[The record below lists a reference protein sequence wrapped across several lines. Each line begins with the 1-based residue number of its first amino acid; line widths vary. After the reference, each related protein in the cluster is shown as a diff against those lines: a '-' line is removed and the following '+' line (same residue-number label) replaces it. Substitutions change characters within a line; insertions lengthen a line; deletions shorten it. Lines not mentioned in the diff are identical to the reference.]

1 MIVKLLIVFGTRP
14 ELIKLAPIIAVASTY
29 STVVT
34 HVCFTGQ
41 HPDMV
46 RPLAAALDVPIHTQL
61 ELLDTR
67 GDLSGLS
74 AQLIEQL
81 KPVMIEEAPDF
92 CLVQGDT
99 ASALCGALS
108 AFYHRIPVVHVEAGL
123 RSGNMYE
130 PFPEEMNR
138 RLMTQL
144 ASIHFAPTEHD
155 AQNLRDSGILAHVV
169 TVGNTVVD
177 AVLNSQANL
186 PKACSDFPVL
196 VPDKR
201 TVLVTCHRRENWGD
215 SLYALCDALKKL
227 VDTQSI
233 QVVFVCHANPALQ
246 AQIHACLDGCSAI
259 HVVPPMVYPA
269 FIRLMQVSDIII
281 TDSGGIQEE
290 APVLGKPVL
299 VFRNTTERIQGIQ
312 SGQARCVSADT
323 LVQIVTEVFHN
334 ANLYQE
340 MSKQKSLY
348 GDGKASQRVIDYLLD
363 NYTETRL
370 TVS

>member
-1 MIVKLLIVFGTRP
+1 VKLLIIFGTRP

-29 STVVT
+29 PTVVT

-46 RPLAAALDVPIHTQL
+46 WSLAAALDVPIHTQL
-61 ELLDTR
+61 ELRDTH
-67 GDLSGLS
+67 GDLSCLS
-74 AQLIEQL
+74 TQLIENL
-81 KPVMIEEAPDF
+81 KPVMAQEMPDF
-92 CLVQGDT
+92 CMVQGDT
-99 ASALCGALS
+99 TSALCGALS

-155 AQNLRDSGILAHVV
+155 AQNLRASGIVAHVV

-177 AVLNSQANL
+177 AVLNIQANQ
-186 PKACSDFPVL
+186 PKACLDFPVL

-201 TVLVTCHRRENWGD
+201 TLVVTCHRRENWGD
-215 SLYALCDALKKL
+215 GLSKLCDALKVL
-227 VDTQSI
+227 VNTQPVQI
-233 QVVFVCHANPALQ
+233 VFVCHANPALQ

-259 HVVPPMVYPA
+259 HVVPPMMYPM
-269 FIRLMQVSDIII
+269 FIQLMQVSDIII

-290 APVLGKPVL
+290 APVLGKPVM

-312 SGQARCVSADT
+312 SGQAQCVSADT
-323 LVQIVTEVFHN
+323 LVQRVTNVMNN
-334 ANLYQE
+334 ADLYRT

-348 GDGKASQRVIDYLLD
+348 GDGKASQRIIDYLQSLIKA
-363 NYTETRL
+363 
-370 TVS
+370 